1 MRNNKRQ
8 MVSAFVLAA
17 LLSSAMPLSA
27 NTGVISTGISRCAVV
42 LGLGEMGLP
51 SFVVSLLWGLFG
63 CQ

>member
-1 MRNNKRQ
+1 MRNKRQ

-17 LLSSAMPLSA
+17 ILSSAMPLSA
-27 NTGVISTGISRCAVV
+27 NTGAVASGFSRCAVI

-51 SFVVSLLWGLFG
+51 GFVVSLLWGLFG